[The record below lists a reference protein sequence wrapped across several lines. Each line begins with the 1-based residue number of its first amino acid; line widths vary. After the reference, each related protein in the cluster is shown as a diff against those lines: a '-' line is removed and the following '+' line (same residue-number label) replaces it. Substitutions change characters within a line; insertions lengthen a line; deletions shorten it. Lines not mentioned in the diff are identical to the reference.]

1 MPPEEVQGVLGRAFS
16 NFARDIDTAKT
27 HLSRLAEGSVIV
39 GAVRGMRPEDQTALA
54 TSFVPGVGDAA
65 GLYADYTDIR
75 ENWDQVPW
83 YDKAGMVGAAA
94 LGALPFVPSRA
105 QINAGANTLLHRG
118 DHAAPTRTGEYA
130 PLHEMNKTYPDDI
143 YDKSTQV
150 RYYGHGAGDSWEQES
165 FDVINAARGNP
176 DMEIEVYRAV
186 PNSAP
191 DEVYAG
197 DWVTPSKG
205 YAQSHGERFGDDGG
219 KVLTTKV
226 RAGDLFTEG
235 NSPHEFGW
243 SPTQTFDPTT
253 ADISHLSRPDQLRYE
268 SAIGHENW
276 ERAAELAKKPTL
288 VPREKTIAYHGSPH
302 DFPPVRELQMPDGDR
317 VYQSMDDAI
326 PEGAKMLKEH
336 PLGRF
341 NMSKIGTG
349 EGAQAYGHG
358 LYFAEAEDVATGYRD
373 ALTTPTYRD
382 GTPLRGREKYA
393 YQRYQNEGMN
403 IDDLVDEMEHRATS
417 RVSPD
422 HVRKGAAEELPY
434 LKKWQTEGVPDV
446 DEGRMYE
453 VEIDASPDEF
463 LDWDLPL
470 SEQMASNPKINEVVK
485 DLESQGRNVDVQTW
499 RGETLLDRVH
509 GSVGRNKEGSEAIAS
524 QLLRDKGIKGIRY
537 KDANSRGADGGT
549 SNYVVFDENLINIAK
564 KYGIAIPAAA
574 AMLARQTGQ
583 NPQDLYEDDSGA

>member
-1 MPPEEVQGVLGRAFS
+1 MPPEEVQGVLDRAFS

-83 YDKAGMVGAAA
+83 YSKAAMVGAAA
-94 LGALPFVPSRA
+94 LGAVPFVPSRSQVKPFTDA
-105 QINAGANTLLHRG
+105 LSSGLQRAYHGTADVIDTFDAAKRGATTKARSAKQAFWLTDDPEVAGGYARLAAEDAPVQKLIDESMAAERAGNWDEANRLTVKAEELEGTLTDAGGANIV
-118 DHAAPTRTGEYA
+118 PV
-130 PLHEMNKTYPDDI
+130 DI
-143 YDKSTQV
+143 
-150 RYYGHGAGDSWEQES
+150 DSGS
-165 FDVINAARGNP
+165 L
-176 DMEIEVYRAV
+176 YRVDA
-186 PNSAP
+186 
-191 DEVYAG
+191 
-197 DWVTPSKG
+197 
-205 YAQSHGERFGDDGG
+205 DGSSMS
-219 KVLTTKV
+219 
-226 RAGDLFTEG
+226 DLNE
-235 NSPHEFGW
+235 
-243 SPTQTFDPTT
+243 
-253 ADISHLSRPDQLRYE
+253 DQLVTWISE
-268 SAIGHENW
+268 AKKSGAKGLQIDNFVDNADWGSG
-276 ERAAELAKKPTL
+276 RAATHFAVFAPEDIRPAF
-288 VPREKTIAYHGSPH
+288 REKIKAYHGSPH
-302 DFPPVRELQMPDGDR
+302 NFDKFTTE
-317 VYQSMDDAI
+317 A
-326 PEGAKMLKEH
+326 
-336 PLGRF
+336 
-341 NMSKIGTG
+341 IGTG

-537 KDANSRGADGGT
+537 KDGFSRGADGGT
-549 SNYVVFDENLINIAK
+549 SNYVVFDENLISIAR

-583 NPQDLYEDDSGA
+583 NPQDLYEEDST